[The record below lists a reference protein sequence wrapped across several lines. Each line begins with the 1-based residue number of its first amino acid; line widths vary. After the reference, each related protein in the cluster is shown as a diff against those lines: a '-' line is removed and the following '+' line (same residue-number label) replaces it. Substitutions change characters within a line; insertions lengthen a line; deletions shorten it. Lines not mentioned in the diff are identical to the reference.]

1 MYDIHPEQVYI
12 TDWTLRDERAV
23 ARAQRLAAAFG
34 HPEPPVLTAAELVAV
49 AHERGWLTG
58 AARTGAARQAPAPD
72 IVLSAFTFDE
82 AEVQAR
88 LREYP
93 ALRPWMLAGHGPATL
108 RDGPEQLG
116 IQGTVCQTALEIHCA
131 YGCFHACDYCHIGSV
146 FNIMTNLEAFAAHV
160 RQLVRENPWCRLWK
174 FDNYTDTI
182 TLEPEYGASEV
193 MVNQFA
199 TEPDAFLMLYTKS
212 ANVDHLLDLDHR
224 GRTLISWSLGSDTA
238 SRVSARRRALRAV
251 RSDCRPANGTA
262 GPVNGAPRA
271 ANGGPQTAGVPRPA
285 NGVPLAAN
293 GTVRPANG
301 AMPAGAGAERPAN
314 GASRPSAAAAGTSVE
329 DFFWADSEAKAGRA
343 RQSGGTAPRTV
354 VVPAAVRTGP
364 APAGPAGRPGAPNG
378 GPPGGGAY
386 GSGAGDE
393 PPRRGRLLPIIVLA
407 FIAVALLIG
416 LLIALGG
423 GDDGSGGPSASPS
436 VSATPS
442 PSQTSP
448 SFENALD
455 EGSAVRPP
463 DFTVK
468 VPGTTSVDF
477 DTYAEIT
484 MQQGLFDSGSTT
496 ISDWGKNVL
505 KQVAAQ
511 IEANKAAGLI
521 VLVVGHTDTVP
532 FRDKVGP
539 YTDNVSLGMA
549 RSIAVIEYM
558 REQSGLPYKI
568 FAAATADGSNPIDT
582 NDTERGRARNRTVVI
597 KLMQIVQSG
606 S

>member
-82 AEVQAR
+82 AEVQER

-238 SRVSARRRALRAV
+238 SRVIEKQTPPLPERLTAMRRCAEAGYRVRARLSPICPLQGWQDEGTALVEDLFAQVQPELITMDVLGWMNARQMQEALDTDLLDDRFREFVAEQARREPGPHRKHLFPHEMRAEILRYYLQAIRRV
-251 RSDCRPANGTA
+251 SPKTPVSICMETTEMWAELGPELGMRPDDYACCC
-262 GPVNGAPRA
+262 GP
-271 ANGGPQTAGVPRPA
+271 
-285 NGVPLAAN
+285 
-293 GTVRPANG
+293 
-301 AMPAGAGAERPAN
+301 
-314 GASRPSAAAAGTSVE
+314 TSV
-329 DFFWADSEAKAGRA
+329 
-343 RQSGGTAPRTV
+343 
-354 VVPAAVRTGP
+354 
-364 APAGPAGRPGAPNG
+364 PGHP
-378 GPPGGGAY
+378 
-386 GSGAGDE
+386 
-393 PPRRGRLLPIIVLA
+393 
-407 FIAVALLIG
+407 
-416 LLIALGG
+416 
-423 GDDGSGGPSASPS
+423 
-436 VSATPS
+436 
-442 PSQTSP
+442 
-448 SFENALD
+448 
-455 EGSAVRPP
+455 
-463 DFTVK
+463 
-468 VPGTTSVDF
+468 
-477 DTYAEIT
+477 
-484 MQQGLFDSGSTT
+484 
-496 ISDWGKNVL
+496 
-505 KQVAAQ
+505 
-511 IEANKAAGLI
+511 
-521 VLVVGHTDTVP
+521 
-532 FRDKVGP
+532 
-539 YTDNVSLGMA
+539 
-549 RSIAVIEYM
+549 
-558 REQSGLPYKI
+558 
-568 FAAATADGSNPIDT
+568 
-582 NDTERGRARNRTVVI
+582 
-597 KLMQIVQSG
+597 LM
-606 S
+606 